1 MSKKMSLSD
10 LKALLAAEK
19 ADALAA
25 ASAAKLSADRSDAMD
40 YYLGD
45 MSKDLPAGDGRSSAV
60 STDVADT
67 IEGLMPALMDIFA
80 SSDEVV
86 RFEPVGKE
94 DIRAAEQETDYVNHV
109 FMQRNPGFLILYSF
123 IKDALLSKVGIVKV
137 WWEEKEIEERE
148 TYLDQPAETFAL
160 IVADPEV
167 EVIEHTEHPPS
178 RKDASEDYVLQS
190 GDLSSESH
198 LGTQEEGGPRLHD
211 VTVVTRRSY
220 QCARVEGVPPEEF
233 GIARNA
239 RCIREADYCF
249 HEVHKPEH
257 ALIAQGYHA
266 KQIRGL
272 ASASALG
279 NTEQQAR
286 DTVGESAGE
295 ADDGVNRA
303 NRLIKITEHYVRMDY
318 EDTGKASLYRVT
330 TGGEEGDVLERD
342 GELDVVQV
350 DMIPFAAMTPVIVT
364 HRFFGRSIADLVMDI
379 QRIKTALLRAVLDNA
394 YLANNPRVEV
404 AETHTSES
412 TLDDLLVSRPG
423 GIVRTK
429 MPGGVN
435 WQTVPTIGN
444 HVFPLLEYADAA
456 REWRTGVSRAGQ
468 GFDANALQNQSAT
481 AANQLFNAAQARM
494 KLIARI
500 FAETGIR
507 DLFALLHAT
516 IRKHGTQAATVRL
529 RNDWVT
535 VDPREW
541 KTRND
546 LTINV
551 GLGSG
556 GKSERLAHVMAVVAL
571 QKEALAGG
579 MTSLVTP
586 KNLYNSASE
595 VIKLVDLK
603 DVDRFFTDPSA
614 PDDPHNPR
622 IAPPP
627 QQPDPKFIELQ
638 LKAGIEKLQAQ
649 ADIETQNKKVQAEIA
664 LAERKFELER
674 ELKIMDAGFRRE
686 AHQQSMAQNVV
697 RGVARSASNTENA
710 SADDG
715 AAPQPAAPDPMPLIG
730 ELLVALQRM
739 NAPKRIVR
747 DETGRPVGIEPVG

>member
-1 MSKKMSLSD
+1 MSKKMSPSD

-25 ASAAKLSADRSDAMD
+25 TSAAKLSADRSDAMD

-45 MSKDLPAGDGRSSAV
+45 MSKDIPALEGRSQAV

-109 FMQRNPGFLILYSF
+109 FMQSNPGFLILYSF

-148 TYLDQPAETFAL
+148 TYLDQPTETFAL
-160 IVADPEV
+160 IVADAEV
-167 EVIEHTEHPPS
+167 EVVEHSEH
-178 RKDASEDYVLQS
+178 D
-190 GDLSSESH
+190 G
-198 LGTQEEGGPRLHD
+198 LHD
-211 VTVVTRRSY
+211 VTIVASKSY

-249 HEVHKPEH
+249 HEVLKSEH
-257 ALIAQGYHA
+257 ALIAQGYDA
-266 KQIRGL
+266 AQIRKL
-272 ASASALG
+272 PSYTALT
-279 NTEQQAR
+279 NRETLAR
-286 DTVGESAGE
+286 DTVNEHTGGDG
-295 ADDGVNRA
+295 DDGINRA
-303 NRLIKITEHYVRMDY
+303 NRLIKVTEHYVRMDY
-318 EDTGKASLYRVT
+318 EQNDKPQLYRVT
-330 TGGEEGDVLERD
+330 TGGEAGDVLERD
-342 GELDVVQV
+342 GQDDVVQV

-468 GFDANALQNQSAT
+468 GLDANALQNQSAT
-481 AANQLFNAAQARM
+481 AANQLFSAAQARV

-529 RNDWVT
+529 RNDWVR

-556 GKSERLAHVMAVVAL
+556 GKSERLAHVMAVVTL

-586 KNLYNSASE
+586 KNLYNSATE
-595 VIKLVDLK
+595 VVKLVDLK

-622 IAPPP
+622 I
-627 QQPDPKFIELQ
+627 QSQPDPRQAEVAAK
-638 LKAGIEKLQAQ
+638 AQ
-649 ADIETQNKKVQAEIA
+649 AEQDRIKTDAAHQEMRMRMEMA
-664 LAERKFELER
+664 LEQQRFELEKQLKLLDAQLKR
-674 ELKIMDAGFRRE
+674 EQ
-686 AHQQSMAQNVV
+686 HQQAVHLNLVKAMTPKPKANGNGAGNGEGDVV
-697 RGVARSASNTENA
+697 EG
-710 SADDG
+710 D
-715 AAPQPAAPDPMPLIG
+715 PQAVDPTPLIA
-730 ELLVALQRM
+730 ELLAALQRM

-747 DETGRPVGIEPVG
+747 DEAGRPVGIEPVQ